1 MFDPKKIEQ
10 IVKQLQETLP
20 SSIKTLGGDVEQK
33 VKEVLQAQLSKLDV
47 VSREEFDIQTEV
59 LLRTRQKLALLEE
72 KLAVLEQK
80 LS

>member
-20 SSIKTLGGDVEQK
+20 NSIKTLGGDVELK

-59 LLRTRQKLALLEE
+59 LLRTRQKLTLLEE
-72 KLAVLEQK
+72 KLAALEQK